1 MNTNKVYTPNHAQD
15 LLDIIWERQNYLGL
29 SDYELS
35 KLSSVSRSAISRWK
49 ADQRSPQLVQIIPL
63 LQALGL
69 EVKVIEKD

>member
-49 ADQRSPQLVQIIPL
+49 ADQRSPQLIQIVPL

>member
-29 SDYELS
+29 SDYELA

-49 ADQRSPQLVQIIPL
+49 TNQRSPQLTQIAPL

>member
-1 MNTNKVYTPNHAQD
+1 MNANKVYTPSHAGD
-15 LLDIIWERQNYLGL
+15 LLSILWERQSYLGL

-35 KLSSVSRSAISRWK
+35 KLSGISRSAICKWK
-49 ADQRSPQLVQIIPL
+49 SYQRSPQLIQIVPL

>member
-49 ADQRSPQLVQIIPL
+49 ADQRSPQLVQIVPL

>member
-49 ADQRSPQLVQIIPL
+49 ADQRSPQLVHAAGI
-63 LQALGL
+63 
-69 EVKVIEKD
+69 

>member
-29 SDYELS
+29 TDYELA

-49 ADQRSPQLVQIIPL
+49 ADQRSPQLVQIVPL

-69 EVKVIEKD
+69 EVKIIEKD

>member
-29 SDYELS
+29 SDYELA
-35 KLSSVSRSAISRWK
+35 KLSSVSRSSISRWK
-49 ADQRSPQLVQIIPL
+49 SDQRSPQLVQIVPL